1 MKLFLVRHGE
11 TMGNIGNLYQTAD
24 TPLSPEGENQAKKVA
39 DRFKGASIDL
49 IYSSTHVRA
58 QETSK
63 LISKETGAKI
73 EPWEKLME
81 IRRPKEVRGKR
92 VDDHDV
98 EKIMQEVTANFA
110 NPNWKYSD
118 EENFFDLE
126 ARANLVL
133 DHLLKN
139 HRGQAVI
146 CVSHGTF
153 IKFLASK
160 AIFRNKL
167 TPEIFNLFRHNVW
180 SANTGVTK
188 LEYTEK
194 YGWRLSYWNDVTHI

>member
-1 MKLFLVRHGE
+1 MKLFLIRHGE
-11 TMGNIGNLYQTAD
+11 TTGNIDNLYQTAE

-39 DRFKGASIDL
+39 GRFKGINIDL
-49 IYSSTHVRA
+49 IYTSSHLRA
-58 QETSK
+58 LETSK
-63 LISKETGAKI
+63 LISKETGAKV

-92 VDDHDV
+92 VDNADV
-98 EKIMQEVTANFA
+98 EKIMKEVTTNFA
-110 NPNWKYSD
+110 NPDWKYSD

-139 HRGQAVI
+139 HRDQTII

-153 IKFLASK
+153 IKFLACL

-167 TPEIFNLFRHNVW
+167 TPEIFDLFRHHVW
-180 SANTGVTK
+180 TANTGVTK

-194 YGWRLSYWNDVTHI
+194 YGWRLSYWNDITHI